1 MNRYLRKISLMVLVV
16 ALGVP
21 VAAQANVRGTG
32 LSWGR
37 SKSQQRYKARVR
49 VARVRRAKPSP
60 FRLRRMQRSKLLAG
74 KLRVRRFQDIP
85 DSELANGEG
94 RGVRSRMKRVK
105 ERRAEPVFGPE

>member
-1 MNRYLRKISLMVLVV
+1 MHRYIGRLSLLIVVVGLVW
-16 ALGVP
+16 P

-49 VARVRRAKPSP
+49 IARVRRAKPSP
-60 FRLRRMQRSKLLAG
+60 FRLRRMQRSKALVS

-85 DSELANGEG
+85 DSELAPGEG
-94 RGVRSRMKRVK
+94 RGVRARVKRVK
-105 ERRAEPVFGPE
+105 DKEAPVFGPE